1 LFLCL
6 EMNVEQE
13 TSTFLEA
20 LTKSPQ
26 LRVLSIMA
34 ERPEEELTKT
44 QIAQI
49 TGIGRT
55 TLYRVWN
62 DLQKMRVL
70 SPSKQV
76 GAVTLYKLNQESPV
90 VQSVMGIKQRLESVT
105 AAVGK
110 IQEIKELEKLA
121 RQTFGREMPASSSV
135 LVKLHERGATAK
147 DSGVDLGEL
156 KFSSEE
162 KDSVGSLLKAG
173 LLDKHQD
180 RYYLTPLGNITAR
193 GAMQIWRQEERETVD
208 QALSSIKVAL
218 GMISDD
224 IRKIKSKTGR

>member
-1 LFLCL
+1 
-6 EMNVEQE
+6 MSVEQE

-44 QIAQI
+44 QIAQMA
-49 TGIGRT
+49 GIGRT

-76 GAVTLYKLNQESPV
+76 GAVTLYKLNQESPI
-90 VQSVMGIKQRLESVT
+90 VQSVMGIKKRLESVT
-105 AAVGK
+105 SAVRK
-110 IQEIKELEKLA
+110 IEEIRELEKLA
-121 RQTFGREMPASSSV
+121 RETFGREMPTGPSV
-135 LVKLHERGATAK
+135 LVKLHEAGAVTK
-147 DSGVDLGEL
+147 DNSVDLGEL
-156 KFSSEE
+156 KLSSEE
-162 KDSVGSLLKAG
+162 KDSVSSLLEAG
-173 LLDKHQD
+173 LLDKNENS
-180 RYYLTPLGNITAR
+180 YYLTALGNITAR
-193 GAMQIWRQEERETVD
+193 GAMQIWRLKERETVD

-218 GMISDD
+218 GMISED
-224 IRKIKSKTGR
+224 IRKIKAKTGK